1 MAKKR
6 LLSGGRPTGLLHLG
20 HYTGALQTFVQLQED
35 HECLWVIS
43 DLHMLTTKFR
53 RQDTRSIY
61 ANARNMVIDCIGAG
75 MNPGQTRFYL
85 QSNVEPMP
93 QIYTIIHNLIPVSRV
108 QATPSLRE
116 MASHAEMGELH
127 LGLLAY
133 PVLEAAD
140 ILSMRAEVVPVG
152 RDNIDHVEI
161 AREIIQQCNALY
173 NASFPVPDWHTGPAN
188 YLAGLDGNAK
198 MSKSLNNAIYLRDS
212 ADTVRQKV
220 LSMPWSPG
228 HSFPGEQSTFAG
240 EPVMNYLQV
249 FHPDAARFLQ
259 LKNRYER
266 RSLAER
272 EAKEELISILNG
284 SLEPIRERIRAV
296 SADETYVDKLLK
308 EGTEYARSI
317 AGETLKLLK
326 QSMGMPT
333 L

>member
-20 HYTGALQTFVQLQED
+20 HYTGALQTFVRLQED

-53 RQDTRSIY
+53 KCDTRSIY
-61 ANARNMVIDCIGAG
+61 TNARNMVIDCIGAG
-75 MNPGQTRFYL
+75 MDPGRTRFYL
-85 QSNVEPMP
+85 QSNIDPMP

-108 QATPSLRE
+108 QDTPSLRE
-116 MASHAEMGELH
+116 MANHAEMQDLH

-161 AREIIQQCNALY
+161 AREIIQQCNVLY
-173 NASFPVPDWHTGPAN
+173 DASFALPEWHTGSAN
-188 YLAGLDGNAK
+188 YLVGLDGNAK
-198 MSKSLNNAIYLRDS
+198 MSKSLNNAVYLRDA
-212 ADTVRQKV
+212 ADAVQKKI

-228 HSFPGEQSTFAG
+228 HCAAGEQSSFAC

-249 FHPDAARFLQ
+249 FHPDATRFLE
-259 LKNRYER
+259 LKERYTQC
-266 RSLAER
+266 SLSER

-284 SLEPIRERIRAV
+284 CLEPVRERIRAV
-296 SADETYVDKLLK
+296 SAEETYVDRLLK
-308 EGTEYARSI
+308 EGTDYARDI
-317 AGETLKLLK
+317 ATETLKLLK
-326 QSMGMPT
+326 HSMGMPV